1 MHGTVTAKME
11 ILDWNGSIARRVG
24 DNEHS
29 DSENNGS
36 FNVPFYN
43 KKYPVLWIF
52 LFFTGKITLR
62 GKVSEYATRFASFT
76 FEFGKLMSVTLTW
89 YVYRIFNYLC
99 FFFREINRYIFS
111 FLLILKVLVNG
122 GRSCKFSVIFIL
134 FFLFIY
140 LFIYLF
146 TSFYQHFSLII
157 NLFIK

>member
-52 LFFTGKITLR
+52 LFFLQEKLLYGEKSVNMLLDSLHLR
-62 GKVSEYATRFASFT
+62 LNLVS
-76 FEFGKLMSVTLTW
+76 
-89 YVYRIFNYLC
+89 
-99 FFFREINRYIFS
+99 
-111 FLLILKVLVNG
+111 
-122 GRSCKFSVIFIL
+122 
-134 FFLFIY
+134 
-140 LFIYLF
+140 
-146 TSFYQHFSLII
+146 
-157 NLFIK
+157 

>member
-1 MHGTVTAKME
+1 MHGTVTAKMG

-24 DNEHS
+24 DNEHN

-36 FNVPFYN
+36 FNVPFY
-43 KKYPVLWIF
+43 KYPVLWIF
-52 LFFTGKITLR
+52 LFFTGEITLR

-76 FEFGKLMSVTLTW
+76 FEFGKLMSVTFTW

-111 FLLILKVLVNG
+111 FLLILEVLVNG